1 MAENKN
7 NKEKK
12 NKKERQSLHSM
23 FSNVRYILREVW
35 RGAPAYIIVTILECI
50 AWGLFDTIRV
60 WYIKDIFD
68 RLERGDSF
76 ASTLVPLIVFVVS
89 IPIYYVIYYWFWQ
102 VHTPSQR
109 IKLSMRMHTHLF
121 DKAKTMKIEAY
132 DDPAFY
138 DDYIWT
144 MRDCDE
150 RFANFVSDL
159 GQLGAR
165 LISAVGLVAIMLSI
179 DPVLAAVS
187 AAVSLS
193 RVLVWRGYMK
203 IGLKHEVES
212 NKLWRK
218 TDYIDR
224 VFRLEEYAKEV
235 RFGKISDV
243 LFEEFDRTRVERERV
258 ETKFGRRYYLL
269 DIASLTLNMGY
280 RLFCYVYLLYG
291 IVVTKV
297 ITLGG
302 FAAALN
308 STWRLG
314 MYFDQIIESVMNIPK
329 HSLFVDKVRRFL
341 EEGDSRPAA
350 TAVRGEFRSLELR
363 NVTFSYK
370 KRAGD
375 DAESGDRA
383 PALKNVSLTIRAGER
398 CALVGYNGAGKTTL
412 VKLMLGMYEP
422 DSGEILLNGV
432 PIGEYDP
439 ADVRRAVG
447 AVFQDLRIFAAT
459 LGENVE
465 MGEVVPERRPAL
477 EAALRRADFGDKLDS
492 LEGGLDAMLTREFD
506 DEGVNLSGGESQKVA
521 ISRIFARED
530 TDFIVMD
537 EPSSALDPVAE
548 SRLNDAVAEYAAGRT
563 VVFISH
569 RLSSVKDCDRIY
581 MFDAGELCEV
591 GSHDEL
597 ISAGGKYA
605 DMFRIQAQKY
615 GNDG

>member
-1 MAENKN
+1 MAKN
-7 NKEKK
+7 NAKDKK
-12 NKKERQSLHSM
+12 TKKEHQSLHSV
-23 FSNVRYILREVW
+23 FSNVHYILREVW
-35 RGAPAYIIVTILECI
+35 RGAPSYIIVTIIECI
-50 AWGLFDTIRV
+50 VWGLFDTVRV

-68 RLERGDSF
+68 RLERGESF
-76 ASTLVPLIVFVVS
+76 ASTLIPLIVFIAS
-89 IPIYYVIYYWFWQ
+89 IPVYFLLYYWFWQ
-102 VHTPSQR
+102 VHTPTQR

-121 DKAKTMKIEAY
+121 ERARAMNIEAY

-165 LISAVGLVAIMLSI
+165 LISATGLVAIMLSI

-187 AAVSLS
+187 GAVSIT
-193 RVLVWRGYMK
+193 RVLIWRGYMK
-203 IGLKHEVES
+203 IGLKHEVEGT
-212 NKLWRK
+212 KLWRK
-218 TDYIDR
+218 SDYIDR
-224 VFRLEEYAKEV
+224 VFRLEEYAKEI

-243 LFEEFDRTRVERERV
+243 LMEEFDKTTEARVRVDTR
-258 ETKFGRRYYLL
+258 FGGKYFLL
-269 DIASLTLNMGY
+269 CISGNILSTGY

-308 STWRLG
+308 STWQLG

-329 HSLFVDKVRRFL
+329 HSLYVDKVRRFL
-341 EEGDSRPAA
+341 EEGGERREAA
-350 TAVRGEFRSLELR
+350 AVRGEFRSLELK

-370 KRAGD
+370 KRSGD
-375 DAESGDRA
+375 DAESGSRA
-383 PALKNVSLTIRAGER
+383 PALKDVSLEIRAGEK

-465 MGEVVPERRPAL
+465 MGAVAPERRSAI
-477 EAALRRADFGDKLDS
+477 EAALRLADFGDKLDS
-492 LEGGLDAMLTREFD
+492 YENGLDTMLTREFD
-506 DEGVNLSGGESQKVA
+506 ENGVNLSGGESQKVA
-521 ISRIFARED
+521 ISRVFAKD
-530 TDFIVMD
+530 DNDFVVMD

-548 SRLNDAVAEYAAGRT
+548 SRLNEAVSEYSVGRT
-563 VVFISH
+563 VIFISH
-569 RLSSVKDCDRIY
+569 RLSSVKDCDKIF
-581 MFDAGELCEV
+581 MFDSGVLCEV

-597 ISAGGKYA
+597 MSLGGKYA
-605 DMFRIQAQKY
+605 NMFHIQAKKY
-615 GNDG
+615 EEAE